1 MKITIWGARGSI
13 PSPLTPREV
22 EEKICYAILG
32 LPNIDTNDL
41 EAIRAYV
48 GTLPPL
54 IRGTAGGNTS
64 CVEIWTGGETL
75 IIDAGTGLREL
86 GMALMSGPCGRGKGR
101 LHLFLSHPHW
111 DHIQGFPFFVPAFIP
126 GNHISIYGV
135 HDIEAAFE
143 DQQCPVNFPVSL
155 SQMEA
160 EIDFVPLEV
169 GQPFSIGQTR
179 VNTIRNTHPGDSY
192 GYRFE
197 DQHNVLVY
205 ASDAEFKQLDEAA
218 VKAHVEFFRNADV
231 LIFDAQYTLVEGWQ
245 KVDWGHS
252 SALIGIELARAAGV
266 KTLVLFHHDPTYS
279 DTELRRIRSNAVT
292 FQNDDPSLPHC
303 EVVVAYEGMMMDLA
317 PPGAVGLRLLPEE
330 EAAVLT
336 PTHVFDVYGADELGQ
351 QLARLADQESLAT
364 PIIDLSQ
371 VETLTT
377 ASLKSLVLL
386 RRESE
391 RAPLIL
397 AAPSRR
403 VRQVIELG
411 GFSDYFAVYPS
422 VEDALAAVQVREELS
437 LPGQVVKGRYQ
448 IEDKVA
454 EGWLGIVLKATDLL
468 RDRSVALKV
477 LSPVFSQETIER
489 FMRQAEQVV
498 ALGHPN
504 IVQAIAW
511 DEDRGH
517 VFVAEELMTG
527 QMLHDLLAES
537 GASFSGERALDIAS
551 DITRA
556 LEYAHSRGVIHGD
569 LKLRNIFLT
578 EDGDGARPRAKVAGF
593 GLGRLEEGR
602 NLRQAPL
609 LYLDPAYLA
618 PEQILGQ
625 MLDARTDL
633 YGLGVVLYQMF
644 TGRPPFEGADR
655 EVMEAHLRQA
665 PRPPRELNPGL
676 SLPLEHV
683 VLKLLA
689 KNPNDRYAS
698 VQQVR
703 RVLSGVAVG
712 EEETARQREL
722 VGREVSMQALQECW
736 EEARAGRGQIALV
749 TGEPGIGKTILAQQ
763 AAVQSQPPVLLVG
776 RCREVQGEPAYDLF
790 AQILQ
795 AYFATV
801 PPELQD
807 EEARHLLSNLL
818 RLVPEIRHMVPDLPE
833 PPPLEPQQEQLRLM
847 TSLTRFVEHAT
858 QERPWFLILDDLQW
872 ADPSSLELLR
882 HLGRN
887 LSRMALLVIGTYRD
901 VEVARGH
908 PLQEA
913 VRDLSALDGYH
924 HIPLDRLDQAGV
936 GRLLTNLWEQPV
948 PEALTERIYR
958 HTGGNPFYVEEV
970 AKGLVDDGLV
980 ALEEGL
986 WHFPAPEELRLPE
999 SVREAVWRRVEH
1011 LGPDT
1016 QGVLR
1021 QAAVLGQIFRF
1032 DDLREMGG
1040 LSEWEAL
1047 EHLDVALERQLVE
1060 EVGGDTQLR
1069 FRHAGIQS
1077 ALYDDLGPVRR
1088 RLLHRQAARALER
1101 RAGPDPARLA
1111 GELAHHLGQA
1121 GDYEPAVGYA
1131 VEAGRQAQAAYANE
1145 DAHLWYSRALDM
1157 VEQLGPERASEFQPL
1172 RLAAHESLGQVLALL
1187 GRYDEAL
1194 AHYAEARALLE
1205 AETESPEQARHLADL
1220 CRQTADVH
1228 ERRSEYDV
1236 AFEWLERGLGY
1247 LDEDKSAIEAARI
1260 YLMGGGVY
1268 RRQGKND
1275 EAVDWCQRSLAIASE
1290 IEARE
1295 SQKVVAHAHYL
1306 LGGLFV
1312 RRGEL
1317 SRAVQLCRES
1327 VELYGQIDD
1336 LIGQANAYNNLAIA
1350 YLDQGDWT
1358 RASSMHRE
1366 SLAIRRKVG
1375 DIYGELVSANNLAE
1389 IHLNQGEWD
1398 QAYDLYEWS
1407 HATCKQSGV
1416 LWGEAITKSN
1426 LAQVHICREN
1436 WSEARDCLSRSQAIF
1451 AQIGSEE
1458 YLPELERRWGE
1469 LYLKTGELDQA
1480 LAHIERSIELAIE
1493 QGNPLEEGKSRR
1505 MLGQVHL
1512 ARGERGPAEAALR
1525 QSLQILTDLNSEYE
1539 VARTRLVLARLAAKT
1554 DSISEEARSYLALA
1568 IDTFERLGAKA
1579 DLVAARELEGRFV

>member
-13 PSPLTPREV
+13 PSPLTPKEV

-64 CVEIWTGGETL
+64 CVEIRAGGETL

-86 GMALMSGPCGRGKGR
+86 GLALMSGPCGRGKGR

-135 HDIEAAFE
+135 HDIETAFE
-143 DQQCPVNFPVSL
+143 DQQRPLNFPVSL
-155 SQMEA
+155 SHMQA
-160 EIDFVPLEV
+160 EITFVSLKV
-169 GQPFSIGQTR
+169 GQPFSVGQTR
-179 VNTIRNTHPGDSY
+179 INTIRNTHPGDSY

-205 ASDAEFKQLDEAA
+205 ASDAEFKQLDKAA

-231 LIFDAQYTLVEGWQ
+231 LIFDAQYTLTEGWQ

-252 SALIGIELARAAGV
+252 SALIGIDLARAAGV

-279 DTELRRIRSNAVT
+279 DAELRRIMSNAVT
-292 FQNDDPSLPHC
+292 YQNHDPSLPQC
-303 EVVVAYEGMMMDLA
+303 EVVVAYEGMTMDLA
-317 PPGAVGLRLLPEE
+317 PPGAVGLRFLPEE

-336 PTHVFDVYGADELGQ
+336 PTNVFDVYGADGLER
-351 QLARLADQESLAT
+351 QLAQLADQESMAI

-386 RRESE
+386 RREGE

-397 AAPSRR
+397 AAPSRS
-403 VRQVIELG
+403 VRQVIEVG

-422 VEDALAAVQVREELS
+422 VEDALTAVQVREELS
-437 LPGQVVKGRYQ
+437 LPGQVVKERYQ

-454 EGWLGIVLKATDLL
+454 EGWLGTVLRATDLL
-468 RDRSVALKV
+468 HDQSVALKV
-477 LSPVFSQETIER
+477 LSPVFSQETVGR
-489 FMRQAEQVV
+489 FMRQAEQIV
-498 ALGHPN
+498 ALDHPN
-504 IVQAIAW
+504 IVRAIAW

-527 QMLHDLLAES
+527 RMLHSLLAEG
-537 GASFSGERALDIAS
+537 GASVSGERALDIAS
-551 DITRA
+551 DIARA

-569 LKLRNIFLT
+569 LKPRNIFLA
-578 EDGDGARPRAKVAGF
+578 EDGDGARPTAMVAGF
-593 GLGRLEEGR
+593 GLGRLEESR
-602 NLRQAPL
+602 NLLQAPL

-633 YGLGVVLYQMF
+633 YGLGVILYQMF
-644 TGRPPFEGADR
+644 AGRPPFEGSDR
-655 EVMEAHLRQA
+655 EVMEAHLRQV
-665 PRPPRELNPGL
+665 PRPPRELTPRL
-676 SLPLEHV
+676 SLLLEHV

-703 RVLSGVAVG
+703 RVLSGVIVG
-712 EEETARQREL
+712 EEETARQRQL
-722 VGREVSMQALQECW
+722 VGREASKRALREYW
-736 EEARAGRGQIALV
+736 DEARAGRGQIALI
-749 TGEPGIGKTILAQQ
+749 TGEPGIGKTILARQ
-763 AAVQSQPPVLLVG
+763 AAAQSQPSVLLVG
-776 RCREVQGEPAYDLF
+776 RCREVEGEPAYDLF

-795 AYFATV
+795 AYFTTV
-801 PPELQD
+801 PPELQ
-807 EEARHLLSNLL
+807 EAEARQPLSNLL

-847 TSLTRFVEHAT
+847 TSLARFVERAT
-858 QERPWFLILDDLQW
+858 RERPWVLILDDLQW
-872 ADPSSLELLR
+872 ADPSSLGLLR

-901 VEVARGH
+901 VEVDRGH

-913 VRDLSALDGYH
+913 VRDLSALANYH
-924 HIPLDRLDQAGV
+924 HIPLDRLDRAGV
-936 GRLLTNLWEQPV
+936 GRLLTNLWQQPV
-948 PEALTERIYR
+948 PDPLTERLYR

-980 ALEEGL
+980 TLEEGM
-986 WHFPAPEELRLPE
+986 WRFPAPEELRLPE

-1011 LGPDT
+1011 LSLDT

-1021 QAAVLGQIFRF
+1021 QAAVLGQVFRF
-1032 DDLREMGG
+1032 DDLQEMSG

-1060 EVGGDTQLR
+1060 EVGGDAQLR

-1088 RLLHRQAARALER
+1088 RLLHRQAAQALER
-1101 RAGPDPARLA
+1101 RAGPEPARLA
-1111 GELAHHLGQA
+1111 GELAHHFGQA

-1145 DAHLWYSRALDM
+1145 DADLWYSRALDM

-1172 RLAAHESLGQVLALL
+1172 RLADHESLGQVLALL

-1194 AHYAEARALLE
+1194 AHYAAARALLE

-1220 CRQTADVH
+1220 CRQTAAVH
-1228 ERRSEYDV
+1228 ERRCEYDV
-1236 AFEWLERGLGY
+1236 ALEWLERGLGY
-1247 LDEDKSAIEAARI
+1247 LDEDKATIEMARI
-1260 YLMGGGVY
+1260 YLLQAGVHY
-1268 RRQGKND
+1268 RRGNSK
-1275 EAVDWCQRSLAIASE
+1275 EALYLCQSSLSIASE
-1290 IEARE
+1290 IGTREGQQMVGRARYFM
-1295 SQKVVAHAHYL
+1295 SLIYRK
-1306 LGGLFV
+1306 
-1312 RRGEL
+1312 RGEL

-1327 VELYGQIDD
+1327 VEVYGQIDD
-1336 LIGQANAYNNLAIA
+1336 LIGQANAYNNLALA

-1375 DIYGELVSANNLAE
+1375 DVYGELVSTNNLAE
-1389 IHLNQGEWD
+1389 IHLNRGEWD
-1398 QAYDLYEWS
+1398 QAYNLYEWS
-1407 HATCKQSGV
+1407 HAMCKQSGV
-1416 LWGEAITKSN
+1416 PWGEAITTSN
-1426 LAQVHICREN
+1426 LAQVHIFREN
-1436 WSEARDCLSRSQAIF
+1436 WSDARDCLSRSQAMF
-1451 AQIGSEE
+1451 AEIGSEE

-1480 LAHIERSIELAIE
+1480 LVHIERSIELAVE
-1493 QGNPLEEGKSRR
+1493 QGNPLEEGMSRR

-1512 ARGERGPAEAALR
+1512 ARGEWEPARAALR
-1525 QSLQILTDLNSEYE
+1525 QSLQVLIDLNSGYE
-1539 VARTRLVLARLAAKT
+1539 VARTRLVLAHLAAET
-1554 DSISEEARSYLALA
+1554 DSILEEAWSYLGQA
-1568 IDTFERLGAKA
+1568 IETFERLGART
-1579 DLVAARELEGRFV
+1579 DLDAARELEQQII